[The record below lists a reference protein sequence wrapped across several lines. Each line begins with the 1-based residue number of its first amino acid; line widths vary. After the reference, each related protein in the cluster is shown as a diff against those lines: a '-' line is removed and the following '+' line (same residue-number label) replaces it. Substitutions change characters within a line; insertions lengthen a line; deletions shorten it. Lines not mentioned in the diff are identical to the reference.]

1 MPILSADNYDAEVVH
16 DLSALEKVAP
26 FEAANIIEEAE
37 ERDSVNAKVRKQ
49 LNRAGG
55 TTRNA
60 VKTLVNV
67 MNEAK
72 DNVRM
77 TAALKV
83 LELHGAQFNQPTP
96 QQTLQVVVSSDKVNL
111 GAIFNP
117 RRTNG

>member
-1 MPILSADNYDAEVVH
+1 
-16 DLSALEKVAP
+16 
-26 FEAANIIEEAE
+26 
-37 ERDSVNAKVRKQ
+37 
-49 LNRAGG
+49 
-55 TTRNA
+55 
-60 VKTLVNV
+60 
-67 MNEAK
+67 
-72 DNVRM
+72 M